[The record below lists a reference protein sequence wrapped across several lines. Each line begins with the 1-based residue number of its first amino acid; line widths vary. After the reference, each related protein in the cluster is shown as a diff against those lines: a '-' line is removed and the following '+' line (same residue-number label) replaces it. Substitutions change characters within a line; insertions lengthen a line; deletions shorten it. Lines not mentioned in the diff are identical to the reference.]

1 MLILSGGKEDK
12 VKPATNSIRY
22 SVVGLIVIII
32 SLFVAPKVGD
42 LLGLNVSKYVS
53 PQVVFST
60 IKDLS
65 NKLFGAKDDIN
76 FDNSSVGD
84 SSGLPSDFS
93 NL

>member
-1 MLILSGGKEDK
+1 MLILFGGKEDK

-65 NKLFGAKDDIN
+65 NKLFGSKDDLN
-76 FDNSSVGD
+76 FENSSTGD
-84 SSGLPSDFS
+84 AS
-93 NL
+93 